1 MPVAVD
7 TVNASHMTHTEWN
20 EAASG
25 MVHLVEVR
33 VLPAMELYRFATAA
47 TPDAWYAASWWCGKS
62 AHQGLLRYAKSINE
76 SLSRAARR
84 CLAVPPRNAMD
95 VLISVRVL
103 QPLSAW
109 SGTPKTLRQKDSRGR
124 YGNRQEPDRAITQ
137 LYIPGLDPRIAKA
150 NCLPWREVFAGA
162 PSLLPRAR

>member
-1 MPVAVD
+1 MPVPVD
-7 TVNASHMTHTEWN
+7 TVNASHMTQTEWN

-25 MVHLVEVR
+25 MLHLVEVR

-62 AHQGLLRYAKSINE
+62 AHEGLLQYAKSINE

-95 VLISVRVL
+95 SQGELSTLARGVRRRA
-103 QPLSAW
+103 QSPPS
-109 SGTPKTLRQKDSRGR
+109 SPM
-124 YGNRQEPDRAITQ
+124 NRA
-137 LYIPGLDPRIAKA
+137 
-150 NCLPWREVFAGA
+150 AGE
-162 PSLLPRAR
+162 